1 MEFFGL
7 LSRLVVGH
15 NEYRTA
21 ESHLRL
27 PSKDILHGTI
37 GTRPFAW
44 PTAFSFAETVL
55 AGCKLI

>member
-1 MEFFGL
+1 MAFFCL
-7 LSRLVVGH
+7 LSCLLLGH
-15 NEYRTA
+15 NAYRAA

-27 PSKDILHGTI
+27 PSKDILHPTI

-44 PTAFSFAETVL
+44 PTAFSLAETVL